1 MRVAIRGEGENSIM
15 VVSDSAEDT
24 MKLGFE
30 LGQLLEGGEIF
41 FLVGPLGS
49 GKTTLVKGLAKGLG
63 VLRDV
68 TSPSFV
74 LEKTYTGR
82 RTLRHIDLYRLDPD
96 EAADFWHYVEAGP
109 EDVLA
114 VEWGE
119 RIADLAPGRI
129 RVDME
134 YCEDPNARSMTISWD
149 SPAQGQIIRKAIG
162 KWREETSR

>member
-1 MRVAIRGEGENSIM
+1 MRVAVRGERESSIT
-15 VVSDSAEDT
+15 VVSDSPEDT

-30 LGQLLEGGEIF
+30 LGRFFEGGEVL
-41 FLVGPLGS
+41 FLEGPLGS

-74 LEKTYTGR
+74 LEKIYTGR
-82 RTLRHIDLYRLDPD
+82 TTLRHIDLYRLDPS
-96 EAADFWHYVEAGP
+96 EAAEFWNSLEAGP
-109 EDVLA
+109 KDVLA

-119 RIADLAPGRI
+119 RIGDPTPGMI

-134 YCEDPNARSMTISWD
+134 HCEDPNARKMTISWD
-149 SPAQGQIIRKAIG
+149 IPSQGQIIRKAIER
-162 KWREETSR
+162 WREGTSK

>member
-1 MRVAIRGEGENSIM
+1 MAVRGEGENSIT
-15 VVSDSAEDT
+15 VVSDSPEDT

-30 LGQLLEGGEIF
+30 LGQIFEGGEV
-41 FLVGPLGS
+41 LLLEGPLGS

-82 RTLRHIDLYRLDPD
+82 MTLRHVDLYRLDPS
-96 EAADFWHYVEAGP
+96 EAAEFWQSLEVGP
-109 EDVLA
+109 KDVLA

-119 RIADLAPGRI
+119 RIEDFTPGRI

-134 YCEDPNARSMTISWD
+134 YCEDPNARKMTISWD
-149 SPAQGQIIRKAIG
+149 IPSQGQAIRKAIER
-162 KWREETSR
+162 WREGTSK

>member
-1 MRVAIRGEGENSIM
+1 
-15 VVSDSAEDT
+15 

-30 LGQLLEGGEIF
+30 LGRSFEGGEVL
-41 FLVGPLGS
+41 FLEGPLGS

-63 VLRDV
+63 VVRDV

-82 RTLRHIDLYRLDPD
+82 TTLRHVDLYRLDPG
-96 EAADFWHYVEAGP
+96 EAAEFWHSLEAGP
-109 EDVLA
+109 EEVLA

-119 RIADLAPGRI
+119 RIAELVPGGI

-134 YCEDPNARSMTISWD
+134 YCEDPNARKVTISWETP
-149 SPAQGQIIRKAIG
+149 SQGQTIRKAVER
-162 KWREETSR
+162 WREEKSR